1 MGGGHARGWAG
12 DGDAGNPGP
21 PKRPKSKKTTKNQSQ
36 SQKAKGKGTPLHA
49 RRASAVA
56 DMAWGGAS
64 SKGRS
69 SCPSLN
75 YLCRKKAA
83 YCIAKGIRLE
93 LPWVQSGA
101 MPADG
106 LSRL

>member
-1 MGGGHARGWAG
+1 MLGEG
-12 DGDAGNPGP
+12 
-21 PKRPKSKKTTKNQSQ
+21 
-36 SQKAKGKGTPLHA
+36 
-49 RRASAVA
+49 RATIALLKILATSGAIGRNTLPSLE
-56 DMAWGGAS
+56 DNMAWGGAS
-64 SKGRS
+64 GKGRS

>member
-1 MGGGHARGWAG
+1 MR
-12 DGDAGNPGP
+12 DVLAGNWKLNDHIMLGE
-21 PKRPKSKKTTKNQSQ
+21 
-36 SQKAKGKGTPLHA
+36 G
-49 RRASAVA
+49 RATIALLKIVA
-56 DMAWGGAS
+56 TSGAIGRNILLSLEDNMAWGGAS

-69 SCPSLN
+69 SCPSLS